1 MEYLIDSWS
10 YSGVSTFSRNEK
22 AFEMQYIYR
31 MGFKKSAT
39 TVAGT
44 AYHKGLQAFFSAL
57 QDGENV
63 DLACCGSYAF
73 EEIELT
79 PANSWKLQKTSPSIE
94 ECQQKAFKTT
104 SLLLNNFFSEIG
116 IYTEDIAEVLDVEIK
131 LSENISINGVEIPIV
146 CHCVIDL
153 VVKTK
158 SGKVIII
165 DHKSKSVFSDDE
177 EIAFTIGKQAMTYV
191 KCYEKISNVTVD
203 EVWFVENK
211 YSKNKSGE
219 PQIQVFKAELN
230 EDTRKLYEA
239 LLYEPLRRMVE
250 AVSNPDYVYMMNDTD
265 NLTDRAEMYEFW
277 SRTMIAEI
285 DDFPNVPDNI
295 KPLISKRL
303 KKIRDA
309 SLSTINPSVIRKFN
323 ENAAAFITY
332 DLSNKDMTNAERI
345 QHILRT
351 FGIVVSV
358 EHTFSGYSSDTMLLK
373 TTAGTKI
380 STVSRYKLDIANALD
395 VPNIRIPSDLMVY
408 NGASYLAIE
417 SPKTRD
423 KDLMFD
429 KNYLSELKIPIGM
442 DNFNQ
447 PVVWDLNNHSTPHV
461 LVCGATGSGKSVCI
475 KSTIEYAKLAGISDV
490 IIFDPKYEFT
500 KYSKKGIEVI
510 NDILDIEERLSSLV
524 EEMEGRV
531 KSGVSKKK
539 MIIFDE
545 FADAVANSRKGKEL
559 DIIEEVQVGYYA
571 PKKLKGAFGETMSEA
586 EPKYAMQKTGEL
598 KSIEENLRIL
608 LQKGRSLGFRIM
620 AATQRASTKVIT
632 GDAKVNFPVQI
643 CFRVPKEQDSRV
655 VIDEAGAESLAGRG
669 DGLMRSPE
677 YLDIVRFQAF
687 YKAD

>member
-10 YSGVSTFSRNEK
+10 YSGVATFSRNEK
-22 AFEMQYIYR
+22 AFEMQHIYR
-31 MGFKKSAT
+31 MGYKRSAT

-44 AYHKGLQAFFSAL
+44 AYHKAL
-57 QDGENV
+57 QMFFTAMQDSEFL
-63 DLACCGSYAF
+63 DLAACEAIAF
-73 EEIELT
+73 DDIDSV

-94 ECQQKAFKTT
+94 ECQQKAYKTA

-116 IYTEDIAEVLDVEIK
+116 IYTDDISEILDVETK
-131 LSENISINGVEIPIV
+131 LSETISINGVDIPIP

-153 VVKTK
+153 VFKTK
-158 SGKVIII
+158 SGKTVIV
-165 DHKSKSVFSDDE
+165 DHKSKAIFSDDE
-177 EIAFTIGKQAMTYV
+177 EISFAIGKQAMTYV
-191 KCYEKISNVTVD
+191 KCYEKNTGLTID
-203 EVWFVENK
+203 EVWFIENK
-211 YSKNKSGE
+211 YSKNKNGD
-219 PQIQVFKAELN
+219 PQLQVFKAELN
-230 EDTRKLYEA
+230 DDTRKLYEA

-250 AVSNPDYVYMMNDTD
+250 AVSNPDYVYMINDTD
-265 NLTDRAEMYEFW
+265 NLVEKAEVYEFW

-285 DDFPNVPDNI
+285 EDFPQIPEGI
-295 KPLISKRL
+295 RPLISKRL

-309 SLSTINPSVIRKFN
+309 SLSTINPNVIKKFN
-323 ENAAAFITY
+323 ENTAAFITY
-332 DLSNKDMTNAERI
+332 DLSNKDMTNAEKI

-408 NGASYLAIE
+408 NGVSYLAIE

-423 KDLMFD
+423 KDLLFD
-429 KNYLSELKIPIGM
+429 EKYLTGLRIPIGM

-447 PVVWDLNNHSTPHV
+447 PVVWDLNNHSTPHA
-461 LVCGATGSGKSVCI
+461 LVCGATGSGKSVSI
-475 KSTIEYAKLAGISDV
+475 KSTIEYAKKAGISDI
-490 IIFDPKYEFT
+490 IIFDPKHEFT
-500 KYSKKGIEVI
+500 AYNKQKIEVI
-510 NDILDIEERLSSLV
+510 NDILQIEERMAELV

-531 KSGVSKKK
+531 QSGINK
-539 MIIFDE
+539 MKLIVFDE

-559 DIIEEVQVGYYA
+559 DIMEKVQVGFYA
-571 PKKLKGAFGETMSEA
+571 PKKLKGMFGESMSEP
-586 EPKYAMQKTGEL
+586 EPKYAIQKVGEL
-598 KSIEENLRIL
+598 KSLEENLRIL

-687 YKAD
+687 YKPE